1 MKLVAAEGGAARLP
15 RVRRAVTADVAGAR
29 ADEPALYDLAIA
41 RRSAL
46 RARVAR
52 IEIVA

>member
-1 MKLVAAEGGAARLP
+1 MKLVAPEGGAARLP
-15 RVRRAVTADVAGAR
+15 GVRRAVAADVAAAR

-46 RARVAR
+46 GAPFAIV
-52 IEIVA
+52 EIVG